1 MFRTGFRR
9 ATVKEEAASA
19 QGLELAT
26 GGGARKKIPTMCSI
40 AQLHTSDGGS
50 VSLLSLEQRGA
61 PGHFAATR
69 ASLTSA
75 EFYQEHGALHF

>member
-1 MFRTGFRR
+1 
-9 ATVKEEAASA
+9 
-19 QGLELAT
+19 
-26 GGGARKKIPTMCSI
+26 MCSI